1 MSYMAIGG
9 AVLGIAGGAMQAG
22 KKVRVPDYQRVDIE
36 GEQKAAIGQNL
47 KTLPQSA
54 ELASKTA
61 QADQDTLTA
70 LLRRAIPGYDRIVE
84 QQSNIVQQQMRGE
97 LPSDVSASVLRSGA
111 ARALGTGLGGS
122 ALGRNLTLRD
132 LGLTSMGMQQQGL
145 ANAMTF
151 IQNQKATGMVNPMSA
166 ASMFVSPQQRMAI
179 KERENQAIFQR
190 NLMAAQV
197 AAQPDPMMAAIGSS
211 LSGMGG
217 SMFSMGLGGMGGGKG
232 GSGGGGQHP
241 MVAQFNPPPSTGGF
255 YPQGGFQYSINPT
268 APPNVYANVP
278 GGSGGIPSTGGF
290 YSGGLW

>member
-1 MSYMAIGG
+1 MIGG
-9 AVLGIAGGAMQAG
+9 ALLQSGS
-22 KKVRVPDYQRVDIE
+22 KVKVPDYQRVDVE
-36 GEQKAAIGQNL
+36 KEQKSAIGQNI
-47 KTLPQSA
+47 KALPQAA
-54 ELASKTA
+54 EMAAKTA
-61 QADQDTLTA
+61 KADQDTLTA
-70 LLRRAIPGYDRIVE
+70 LLRRAIPGYDRMIE

-97 LPSDVSASVLRSGA
+97 LPSDVSAAVLRSGA

-145 ANAMTF
+145 ENAMNF
-151 IQNQKATGMVNPMSA
+151 IQNQRSTGMVNPMSA
-166 ASMFVSPQQRMAI
+166 ASMFVTPQQRIALSQQ
-179 KERENQAIFQR
+179 ENAALFNR

-197 AAQPDPMMAAIGSS
+197 AAQPDPKMAALGSAMSQIG
-211 LSGMGG
+211 GMTMGMLTSVGG
-217 SMFSMGLGGMGGGKG
+217 SMLSGGLGGLGGMMGGG
-232 GSGGGGQHP
+232 GGGGQPP
-241 MVAQFNPPPSTGGF
+241 MVAQFNPPPATGGF